1 MDFNQTRYLLHT
13 IKHLKPIQI
22 AYRARSIAF
31 AKLTAVASLRNESV
45 PAEPNWRPL
54 TSISNFRNRSWIS
67 ADEIERNEFAFL
79 NQVSN
84 FDNRLDWRVPGQSR
98 LWRYNLHY
106 FDYLFPDQDLNPL
119 SAGRLMHSWLD
130 CNPPGTPDAWAPFPI
145 SLRLVN
151 WVKFISFFDTSWIK
165 KEKILQS
172 AYEQAL
178 WLERHLEYH
187 LLANHLLKNAKA
199 LIFVGLFF
207 KGEDAERWLRKGIEI
222 YTKQLDEQILPDGGH
237 FERSPMYHSMIL
249 EDCLDLLNV
258 CQDHTDQKVHEL
270 AQQLRII
277 SHKMGEFL
285 LGMTHSDGDIALF
298 NDAAFG
304 IEVLPEDLKTY
315 YEQLT
320 GEKLNTSDSTMW
332 AFPQTGYFIMAP
344 QQENRMIIDCG
355 PIGPDYQPGHS
366 HCDTL
371 SFELSLQGQRV
382 VVDSGCFQYEDSP
395 IRQYNRG
402 NAGHNTVT
410 IDGENQ
416 SEVWASH
423 RCARRAYPLYA
434 RLEKGLNNELLFEG
448 AHDGYKRLSGRPIH
462 HRKIV
467 WLDKLCTIEDRI
479 EGHGHHDLETR
490 LHINPELDLEFDDKK
505 ATVSYKENT
514 LLTICTNREGRL
526 EKISGWYCPE
536 FGKKLSCAV
545 LIQKHKSVSL
555 PFRCG
560 WEFKIHNDS

>member
-1 MDFNQTRYLLHT
+1 MNFNQTSYLLNT
-13 IKHLKPIQI
+13 IKYLKPIQV
-22 AYRARSIAF
+22 AYRARSIAS
-31 AKLTAVASLRNESV
+31 AKLTAVASFHNNPV
-45 PAEPNWRPL
+45 HADPNWSPL

-67 ADEIERNEFAFL
+67 ADGIERNKFTFF
-79 NQVSN
+79 NQASN
-84 FDNRLDWRVPGQSR
+84 FDNKLDWRVPDKSR

-106 FDYLFPDQDLNPL
+106 FDYLFPDRDLNPL
-119 SAGRLMHSWLD
+119 AAGRLMHSWLD
-130 CNPPGTPDAWAPFPI
+130 CNSPGTPDAWDPFPI

-151 WVKFISFFDTSWIK
+151 WVKFFSFFDTSWIK

-172 AYEQAL
+172 AYLQAL

-199 LIFVGLFF
+199 LIFAGLFF
-207 KGEDAERWLRKGIEI
+207 KGEDAERWLKKGTDI
-222 YTKQLDEQILPDGGH
+222 YAKQLDEQILPDGGH

-258 CQDHTDQKVHEL
+258 CQDHTDQKVHEF
-270 AQQLRII
+270 AQQLKII
-277 SHKMGEFL
+277 SHRMGEFL
-285 LGMTHSDGDIALF
+285 LGMIHPDGDIALF

-320 GEKLNTSDSTMW
+320 GEKLNTPGSTMW
-332 AFPQTGYFIMAP
+332 AFPETGYFIMAP
-344 QQENRMIIDCG
+344 QEGNRMIIDCG
-355 PIGPDYQPGHS
+355 SIGPDYQPGHS

-371 SFELSLQGQRV
+371 SFELSLKGQRV
-382 VVDSGCFQYEDSP
+382 IVDSGCFQYEDGP

-416 SEVWASH
+416 SEVWAAH

-434 RLEKGLNNELLFEG
+434 RLEKGLNNELLFGG

-467 WLDKLCTIEDRI
+467 WLDNVFKIEDRI

-490 LHINPELDLEFDDKK
+490 LHINPKLDLEFKDEKV
-505 ATVSYKENT
+505 TVSYKEKP
-514 LLTICTNREGRL
+514 LLTISTNGAGRL
-526 EKISGWYCPE
+526 KKTSGWYCPE
-536 FGKKLSCAV
+536 FGKKLSCTL

-555 PFRCG
+555 PFKCG
-560 WEFKIHNDS
+560 WKLNIYNDS